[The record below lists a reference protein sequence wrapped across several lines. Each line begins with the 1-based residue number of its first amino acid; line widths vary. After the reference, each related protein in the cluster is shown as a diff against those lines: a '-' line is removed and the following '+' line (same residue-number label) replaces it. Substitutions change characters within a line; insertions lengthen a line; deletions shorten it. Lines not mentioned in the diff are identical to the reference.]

1 MELET
6 KHKKST
12 EIMTK
17 NRNNRKNRRFLV
29 KFYNAI
35 MNVDLFEYFDSI
47 FLKKS
52 VPCNFRCDPIATPAE
67 NRKQKTRELK
77 SSNH

>member
-17 NRNNRKNRRFLV
+17 NRNNCKNRRFFV
-29 KFYNAI
+29 KFCNAI
-35 MNVDLFEYFDSI
+35 MNVDMFECFDSI
-47 FLKKS
+47 FLKK
-52 VPCNFRCDPIATPAE
+52 VCHAIFGCDPIAAPAE

-77 SSNH
+77 S